1 LMYMLMMMLFRSLT
15 LPLAVL
21 MSLPLAM
28 IGALGAMALAHS
40 AFTLFSM
47 LGVAVL
53 LGLVG
58 KNAILLVDRTHNLR
72 QSGYERSAA
81 LLAAGPS
88 RLRPIVMT
96 TLSVMAALLPIASGL
111 EEGSELLQSVALV
124 LIGGLLTS
132 TLLTLVFV
140 PAMYTVFDDLQEI
153 IVRLLRQ
160 PRVPNPRVIRQRPT
174 PLRTIEESA

>member
-1 LMYMLMMMLFRSLT
+1 MPTGYTVTYAGQGQQGGSAFGDLARAMGMAVLLMYMLMMMLFRSLT

-58 KNAILLVDRTHNLR
+58 KNAIFSSTGRTICGRRATNDQRH
-72 QSGYERSAA
+72 Y
-81 LLAAGPS
+81 S
-88 RLRPIVMT
+88 RP
-96 TLSVMAALLPIASGL
+96 
-111 EEGSELLQSVALV
+111 
-124 LIGGLLTS
+124 
-132 TLLTLVFV
+132 V
-140 PAMYTVFDDLQEI
+140 PADC
-153 IVRLLRQ
+153 VRL
-160 PRVPNPRVIRQRPT
+160 
-174 PLRTIEESA
+174 S